1 MTAYRSCCLG
11 GLTVLALAAGLSA
24 EELDAR
30 TLFERRVVPI
40 LKSQA
45 PSSCTA
51 CHLSGVELRD
61 YLREDPAE
69 TFALLRA
76 AGWINVERP
85 DDSKLLAMI
94 ARTPPQPDPRLQRVQ
109 AEELAALREWLRA
122 AVKDPHLLQAK
133 ASGTLGTEL
142 PVEVIRHAR
151 SDRVLQAFVDNI
163 WSELGRCINCHSPER
178 NRGKIKEL
186 GQEAVDAISWVVP
199 NDPAATLQRL
209 VADGNIDLEHPEL
222 SPVLTKPAGLVKH
235 GGGPKFLRGD
245 PAYRKFLSFL
255 TDYAAI
261 QRGDY
266 RSAEQLPPPP
276 AELILLTSQ
285 HLRITGFPERWKD
298 SPWQVDLYA
307 WDHEARTWSPQR
319 VGTVFGRINPQGVG
333 QHMVSVVYPSN
344 SPPPET
350 VRNEPRLPH
359 GPWLARLYVDR
370 ERKTDHDAGYLLGT
384 AEFVGETEIRGD
396 WPPGYQPPKIIEF
409 ARFHHR

>member
-1 MTAYRSCCLG
+1 MALLRCWLLG
-11 GLTVLALAAGLSA
+11 WLALWGSAAGVLAQ
-24 EELDAR
+24 ELDAR
-30 TLFERRVVPI
+30 TLFERRVRPI
-40 LKSQA
+40 LRSDA

-94 ARTPPQPDPRLQRVQ
+94 ARTPPRPDPKLQRVQ
-109 AEELAALREWLRA
+109 AEELAALRDWLRA
-122 AVKDPHLLQAK
+122 AVRDPSLLRAQANG
-133 ASGTLGTEL
+133 SLGTEL

-151 SDRVLQAFVDNI
+151 SDRVLQSFVDNI
-163 WSELGRCINCHSPER
+163 WSEMGRCINCHSPER
-178 NRGKIKEL
+178 NRGKIKDL
-186 GQEAVDAISWVVP
+186 GQEALDAISWIVP

-209 VADGNIDLEHPEL
+209 VDDGNIDLDHPEL

-261 QRGDY
+261 RRGDY
-266 RSAEQLPPPP
+266 RTAEQLPPTP
-276 AELILLTSQ
+276 AELILLTGQ
-285 HLRITGFPERWKD
+285 HLRITGFPADWKEL
-298 SPWQVDLYA
+298 PWQVDLYA
-307 WDHEARTWSPQR
+307 WDHAARTWSVHR
-319 VGTVFGRINPQGVG
+319 VGTVFGRINPQGTG
-333 QHMVSVVYPSN
+333 QHMVSVVFPSEA
-344 SPPPET
+344 PPPDQ
-350 VRNEPRLPH
+350 VRRDPHLPH

-370 ERKTDHDAGYLLGT
+370 ERKTDQDSAYRLGE
-384 AEFVGETEIRGD
+384 AEFVGQAEIRGD

-409 ARFHHR
+409 ARFHQR